1 MNIEGLGPAIIDMLL
16 SKGII
21 KGIADLYY
29 LHKEK
34 DSLIDMERMG
44 EKSVANLLASIEKS
58 KSNNIDRLIFGFG
71 IRHIGIR
78 AAQLLSEN
86 FESLDA
92 LMEASLEDIKSI
104 PEFGDKMAESVV
116 VFFNQKQTKDIIE
129 KLKAVGVN
137 ILSDGKR
144 KINDSRFDG
153 KTFVLTGT
161 LRGFT
166 RKEAEEIIKNFGG
179 KTSASVSKK
188 TDFVLAGDE
197 AGSKL
202 DKAMALGIPVIN
214 EDRFI
219 EMIK

>member
-1 MNIEGLGPAIIDMLL
+1 M
-16 SKGII
+16 
-21 KGIADLYY
+21 
-29 LHKEK
+29 
-34 DSLIDMERMG
+34 
-44 EKSVANLLASIEKS
+44 
-58 KSNNIDRLIFGFG
+58 
-71 IRHIGIR
+71 
-78 AAQLLSEN
+78 
-86 FESLDA
+86 
-92 LMEASLEDIKSI
+92 
-104 PEFGDKMAESVV
+104 
-116 VFFNQKQTKDIIE
+116 
-129 KLKAVGVN
+129 
-137 ILSDGKR
+137 
-144 KINDSRFDG
+144 
-153 KTFVLTGT
+153 LTGT